1 MRKWYGSLQP
11 ASVSSRK
18 KSGSSTWI
26 LDRSKMGNTVFRPAS
41 ISWYLNESKIPNVG
55 CDKDFKFYAT
65 ADIKADDELTVNY
78 DEYSER

>member
-1 MRKWYGSLQP
+1 
-11 ASVSSRK
+11 
-18 KSGSSTWI
+18 
-26 LDRSKMGNTVFRPAS
+26 MGNTVFRPAS